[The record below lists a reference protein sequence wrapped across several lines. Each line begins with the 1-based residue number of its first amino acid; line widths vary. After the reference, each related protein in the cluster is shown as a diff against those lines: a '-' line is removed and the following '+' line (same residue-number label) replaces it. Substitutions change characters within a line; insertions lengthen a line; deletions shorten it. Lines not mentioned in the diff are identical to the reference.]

1 MWLKASYTIEAA
13 VVMPLTLGIII
24 LLMYLSFF
32 LHDNTVISECAYTVA
47 AKYADE
53 QKLSNSEVKN
63 KILNSNSVISKRL
76 IASKITY
83 INADVTKNK
92 ISIEIEA
99 RFDFPN
105 LRLVNNLTESGGER
119 LRASIEIK
127 RIKPVRLIRNIK
139 KIEKIIN

>member
-127 RIKPVRLIRNIK
+127 RIRPVRLIRNIK
-139 KIEKIIN
+139 KIQKIIN